1 MSVEDFFELS
11 LDNACIA
18 GFDGYFKRVN
28 PAWTR
33 SLGWSEQELLA
44 KPSIDF
50 VHPEDREMTLAG
62 RSRLREGQALGHLV
76 NRYLCKDGSY
86 RWFEWRS
93 VAEPQRE
100 LVFACARDV
109 TTQKHAEE
117 QLREA
122 NAAREKLEQQL
133 IVAGRMAA
141 VGTLAAG
148 VAHEINNPLA
158 QVCGNLGMALEDVDA
173 IAEHPTLEQLKSLKE
188 LILEA
193 EGGAERIRKIVR
205 GLQTFSR
212 VEDEKRGVIELL
224 PLLEISISS
233 TFNEIRHRA
242 RLVREFGEMPL
253 IEGDEGRLGQ
263 VFINLLLNAAEALR
277 ESEQATNEIRIVTST
292 DNDGNAVIQ
301 VRDNGVGVSADIADR
316 IFEPFFTTK
325 PNLGS
330 GLGLS
335 ICRNVVMR
343 LGGQLSWSSEHGGG
357 TTFRVV
363 LPAARP
369 RLEEPAA
376 LPVARAPRAVACA
389 AVLVVDDEPALGLV
403 LQRVLR
409 DHQVSVVTTA
419 KAALQLLETGKH
431 FDVILSDLMMPEMSG
446 MDFYEELARRF
457 PSYLERLV
465 FITGGAFTP
474 AGKEFLERVST
485 PRLRKPF
492 EPRAVRELV
501 QRVLSS

>member
-1 MSVEDFFELS
+1 MSVEDFFDLS

-33 SLGWSEQELLA
+33 TLGWSEQELLSR
-44 KPSIDF
+44 PSIDF
-50 VHPEDREMTLAG
+50 VHPDDREVTLAG

-93 VAEPQRE
+93 VAEPHRG
-100 LVFACARDV
+100 LVFASARDV
-109 TTQKHAEE
+109 TPQKLAEE

-133 IVAGRMAA
+133 ILAGRMAA

-158 QVCGNLGMALEDVDA
+158 QVSANLGMLLEDVEA
-173 IAEHPTLEQLKSLKE
+173 IVEHPTLEQIKSLKE
-188 LILEA
+188 LLIEA

-212 VEDEKRGVIELL
+212 AEDEKRGIIELQ
-224 PLLEISISS
+224 PLLEIAISA
-233 TFNEIRHRA
+233 TINEIRHRA
-242 RLVREFGEMPL
+242 RLVREFGETPL

-263 VFINLLLNAAEALR
+263 VFINLLMNAAQALR

-292 DNDGNAVIQ
+292 DATGNAVIE
-301 VRDNGVGVSADIADR
+301 VRDNGVGVPADISDR

-335 ICRNVVMR
+335 ICRNVVTG
-343 LGGQLSWSSEHGGG
+343 LGGQLDLSNEHGKGA
-357 TTFRVV
+357 TFRVV
-363 LPAARP
+363 LPRARTRFEQPTALPGARP
-369 RLEEPAA
+369 
-376 LPVARAPRAVACA
+376 PRAIACA

-403 LQRVLR
+403 LRRVLR
-409 DHQVSVVTTA
+409 DHDVSVVTTA
-419 KAALQLLETGKH
+419 KAALQLLDAGKR

-446 MDFYEELARRF
+446 MDFHAELARRF
-457 PSYLERLV
+457 PAYLERLIFV
-465 FITGGAFTP
+465 TGGAFTP
-474 AGKEFLERVST
+474 AGKEFLERV
-485 PRLRKPF
+485 PNARIRKPF

-501 QRVLSS
+501 QRVASS

>member
-1 MSVEDFFELS
+1 MSVEDFFDLS

-33 SLGWSEQELLA
+33 TLGWSEQELLSR
-44 KPSIDF
+44 PTIDF
-50 VHPEDREMTLAG
+50 VHPDDREMTLAG
-62 RSRLREGQALGHLV
+62 RSRLREGQALGPLV

-93 VAEPQRE
+93 AAELHRG
-100 LVFACARDV
+100 LVFASARDV
-109 TTQKHAEE
+109 TEQKLAEQ

-133 IVAGRMAA
+133 ILAGRMAA

-158 QVCGNLGMALEDVDA
+158 QVSGNLGMLLEDVEA
-173 IAEHPTLEQLKSLKE
+173 IVEHPTLEQVKSLKE
-188 LILEA
+188 LLLEA

-205 GLQTFSR
+205 GLQTFCR
-212 VEDEKRGVIELL
+212 AEDEQRGIIELQ
-224 PLLEISISS
+224 PLLEIAISA
-233 TFNEIRHRA
+233 TLNEIRHRA
-242 RLVREFGEMPL
+242 RLVREFGETPL
-253 IEGDEGRLGQ
+253 IEGDEGRLAQ
-263 VFINLLLNAAEALR
+263 VFINLLMNAAQAVR
-277 ESEQATNEIRIVTST
+277 ESEQATNEIRLVTGT
-292 DNDGNAVIQ
+292 DANGNAVIE
-301 VRDNGVGVSADIADR
+301 VRDNGPGVPADITER

-325 PNLGS
+325 PNMGS

-335 ICRNVVMR
+335 ICRNVVTR
-343 LGGQLSWSSEHGGG
+343 LGGELSLSSEHGKGAI
-357 TTFRVV
+357 FRVLLPPARTRLEQPTA

-369 RLEEPAA
+369 
-376 LPVARAPRAVACA
+376 PRTIACA

-409 DHQVSVVTTA
+409 DHEVSVVTTA
-419 KAALQLLETGKH
+419 KAALQLLDAGKR

-446 MDFYEELARRF
+446 MDFYDELARRF
-457 PSYLERLV
+457 PAYLERLV
-465 FITGGAFTP
+465 FVTGGAFTP
-474 AGKEFLERVST
+474 AGREFLERV
-485 PRLRKPF
+485 PNACIRKPF
-492 EPRAVRELV
+492 EPRAIRELV

>member
-1 MSVEDFFELS
+1 MSIEDFFDLS

-33 SLGWSEQELLA
+33 TLGWSEQELLS

-50 VHPEDREMTLAG
+50 VHPDDREMTLAG
-62 RSRLREGQALGHLV
+62 RLRLREGQALGHLV

-93 VAEPQRE
+93 VAEPQRG
-100 LVFACARDV
+100 LVFASARDV
-109 TTQKHAEE
+109 TPQKLAEE

-133 IVAGRMAA
+133 ILAGRMAA

-158 QVCGNLGMALEDVDA
+158 QVSGNLGMLLEDVEA
-173 IAEHPTLEQLKSLKE
+173 IVEHPTLEQLKSLKE
-188 LILEA
+188 LLLEA
-193 EGGAERIRKIVR
+193 ADGAERIRKIVR

-212 VEDEKRGVIELL
+212 AEDEKRGIIELE
-224 PLLEISISS
+224 PLLEVSISA
-233 TFNEIRHRA
+233 TLNEIRHRA
-242 RLVREFGEMPL
+242 RLVREFGQTPL

-263 VFINLLLNAAEALR
+263 VFINLLMNAAQALR
-277 ESEQATNEIRIVTST
+277 ESEQATNEIRIVTRT
-292 DNDGNAVIQ
+292 DANGNAVIE
-301 VRDNGVGVSADIADR
+301 VRDNGAGVPADISDR

-335 ICRNVVMR
+335 ICRNVVTR
-343 LGGQLSWSSEHGGG
+343 LGGQLDLSNEHGKGA
-357 TTFRVV
+357 TFRVV
-363 LPAARP
+363 LPPARS
-369 RLEEPAA
+369 RFEQPAA
-376 LPVARAPRAVACA
+376 LPGARPPRAVACA
-389 AVLVVDDEPALGLV
+389 AVLIVDDDPALGLV
-403 LQRVLR
+403 LHRVLR
-409 DHQVSVVTTA
+409 DHEVSVVTTA
-419 KAALQLLETGKH
+419 KAALQLLDAGKR

-446 MDFYEELARRF
+446 MDFYDELARRF
-457 PSYLERLV
+457 PAYLERLIFV
-465 FITGGAFTP
+465 TGGAFTP
-474 AGKEFLERVST
+474 AGKEFLERV
-485 PRLRKPF
+485 PNARIRKPF

-501 QRVLSS
+501 QRVVSS